1 MLEVTELLARGS
13 AAASLRLLWQLHLL
27 DPLFPSLARRFQAA
41 KLPRCARARFGA
53 PAWGCGA
60 PWVACMLGSIG
71 TVGTW
76 GGVVSRE
83 PGRAAAQQ
91 DLVFEV
97 LEELDRLASLHR
109 PVSAAVLAACL
120 AAPHIAE
127 AAADLR
133 AAEGAHADGAGRRSI
148 AVRTRKLSASA

>member
-1 MLEVTELLARGS
+1 MV
-13 AAASLRLLWQLHLL
+13 
-27 DPLFPSLARRFQAA
+27 
-41 KLPRCARARFGA
+41 
-53 PAWGCGA
+53 
-60 PWVACMLGSIG
+60 
-71 TVGTW
+71 
-76 GGVVSRE
+76 RE

-127 AAADLR
+127 AAAELR
-133 AAEGAHADGAGRRSI
+133 AAEGAPADGAGRRDTG
-148 AVRTRKLSASA
+148 VRIPKVPASTRKARRRHSGNAVL